1 MNEDKKYLFSAKIQT
16 MEAFA
21 EFFQAVFAASH
32 PEMTVEV
39 VRGQNVTGL
48 ALMTGEQILSPMVRL
63 DSLYDRYIDGY
74 SLWKIFCEI
83 TSACDEYDSSAS
95 RLLEFVEDF
104 ELVHSRI
111 CYRLMNYGR
120 NEELLKTIPHI
131 GWMDLAIVLYIPVAA
146 RDGKGLYLPVDNAL
160 VEKWGITDT
169 DALFKEAYANTPK
182 IFPGSIRDMEEVF
195 KDYDS
200 VLEAGYEN
208 EDERMYI
215 ATNGEKFYGAAVIL
229 YDGLLGSFAEKIG
242 HGLYILPTSINEMT
256 IVSDVESNGPAELRE
271 VLKNVNHETTED
283 KDFLSDNIYHYD
295 RETGA
300 ISIF

>member
-1 MNEDKKYLFSAKIQT
+1 MNDGMKWMFSNKIQT
-16 MEAFA
+16 LEAFA

-32 PEMTVEV
+32 PETTVEI
-39 VRGQNVTGL
+39 VRGQNMIGL
-48 ALMTGEQILSPMVRL
+48 ALMDGEKILSPMVRL
-63 DSLYDRYIDGY
+63 DILYGKYVDGA

-83 TSACDEYDSSAS
+83 ISACDEYDSSAS
-95 RLLEFVEDF
+95 RLLDLVEDF
-104 ELVHSRI
+104 ELIRHRI

-120 NEELLKTIPHI
+120 NEELLKTMPHI
-131 GWMDLAIVLYIPVAA
+131 RWLDLAIVLYIPVSVKS
-146 RDGKGLYLPVDNAL
+146 GKGFYIPVDNAL

-169 DALFKEAYANTPK
+169 DALFTEAFANTQK
-182 IFPGSIRDMEEVF
+182 LFPGSVRDMEDVF

-229 YDGLLGSFAEKIG
+229 YDGLLESFAEKIG

-295 RETGA
+295 RETGT

>member
-1 MNEDKKYLFSAKIQT
+1 
-16 MEAFA
+16 
-21 EFFQAVFAASH
+21 
-32 PEMTVEV
+32 
-39 VRGQNVTGL
+39 
-48 ALMTGEQILSPMVRL
+48 
-63 DSLYDRYIDGY
+63 
-74 SLWKIFCEI
+74 
-83 TSACDEYDSSAS
+83 
-95 RLLEFVEDF
+95 
-104 ELVHSRI
+104 
-111 CYRLMNYGR
+111 MNYGR

-295 RETGA
+295 RETGT

>member
-1 MNEDKKYLFSAKIQT
+1 MDDGMKWMFSNKIQT
-16 MEAFA
+16 LEAFA

-32 PEMTVEV
+32 PEMTVEI
-39 VRGQNVTGL
+39 VRGQNVIGL
-48 ALMTGEQILSPMVRL
+48 ALMGGKKILFPMVRL

-95 RLLEFVEDF
+95 RLLEFVEDYA
-104 ELVHSRI
+104 LVHHRI
-111 CYRLMNYGR
+111 CYRLMNYER
-120 NEELLKTIPHI
+120 NQELLKTMPHI
-131 GWMDLAIVLYIPVAA
+131 GWLDLAMVLYIPVAA
-146 RDGKGLYLPVDNAL
+146 RDGKGLHLPVDNAL

-215 ATNGEKFYGAAVIL
+215 ATNGEKFYGAAVVL
-229 YDGLLGSFAEKIG
+229 YDGLLESFAEEIG

-256 IVSDVESNGPAELRE
+256 IVSDVEENNPAELQN
-271 VLKNVNHETTED
+271 VLRNVNHETTED

-295 RETGA
+295 RETGN
-300 ISIF
+300 ISIV

>member
-1 MNEDKKYLFSAKIQT
+1 MDEDKKYLFSAKIQT

-39 VRGQNVTGL
+39 MRGQNMTGL
-48 ALMTGEQILSPMVRL
+48 AVTKPGQTLSPMVRL
-63 DSLYDRYIDGY
+63 DILYDKYVDGV

-83 TSACDEYDSSAS
+83 TSACEEYDSRSS
-95 RLLEFVEDF
+95 RLLEFVEDYA
-104 ELVHSRI
+104 LVHHRI
-111 CYRLMNYGR
+111 CYRLMNYER
-120 NEELLKTIPHI
+120 NQELLKTIPHI

-229 YDGLLGSFAEKIG
+229 YDGLLESFAEKIG

>member
-1 MNEDKKYLFSAKIQT
+1 
-16 MEAFA
+16 
-21 EFFQAVFAASH
+21 
-32 PEMTVEV
+32 
-39 VRGQNVTGL
+39 
-48 ALMTGEQILSPMVRL
+48 
-63 DSLYDRYIDGY
+63 
-74 SLWKIFCEI
+74 
-83 TSACDEYDSSAS
+83 
-95 RLLEFVEDF
+95 
-104 ELVHSRI
+104 
-111 CYRLMNYGR
+111 
-120 NEELLKTIPHI
+120 
-131 GWMDLAIVLYIPVAA
+131 
-146 RDGKGLYLPVDNAL
+146 
-160 VEKWGITDT
+160 
-169 DALFKEAYANTPK
+169 
-182 IFPGSIRDMEEVF
+182 MEEVF

-229 YDGLLGSFAEKIG
+229 YDGLLESFAEKIG

-295 RETGA
+295 RETGT

>member
-1 MNEDKKYLFSAKIQT
+1 MNDGMKWMFSNKIQT
-16 MEAFA
+16 LEAFA

-32 PEMTVEV
+32 PETTVEI
-39 VRGQNVTGL
+39 VRGQNMIGQ
-48 ALMTGEQILSPMVRL
+48 ALMDGEKILSPMVRL
-63 DSLYDRYIDGY
+63 DILYGKYVDGA

-83 TSACDEYDSSAS
+83 ISACDEYDSSAS
-95 RLLEFVEDF
+95 RLLDLVEDF
-104 ELVHSRI
+104 ELIRHRI

-120 NEELLKTIPHI
+120 NEELLKTMPHI
-131 GWMDLAIVLYIPVAA
+131 RWLDLAIVLYIPVSVKS
-146 RDGKGLYLPVDNAL
+146 GKGFYIPVDNAL

-215 ATNGEKFYGAAVIL
+215 ATNNEKFYGAAVVL
-229 YDGLLGSFAEKIG
+229 YDNLLESFAQGIG
-242 HGLYILPTSINEMT
+242 RDLYLLPTSINEMT
-256 IVSDVESNGPAELRE
+256 IVADLKGNAAAELRK
-271 VLKNVNHETTED
+271 VLQNVNHETTED
-283 KDFLSDNIYHYD
+283 KDFLSNNIYRYE
-295 RETGA
+295 RGTGN
-300 ISIF
+300 ISIV